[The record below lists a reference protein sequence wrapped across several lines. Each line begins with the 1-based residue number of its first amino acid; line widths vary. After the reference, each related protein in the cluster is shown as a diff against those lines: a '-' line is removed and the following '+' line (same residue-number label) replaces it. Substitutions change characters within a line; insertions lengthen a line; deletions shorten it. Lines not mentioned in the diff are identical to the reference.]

1 MQQSRDQGTISCHVS
16 PTTLQQTPLN
26 VSEYYSPR
34 MILHH
39 ENIDYAKHC
48 AIPFGTYM
56 QEAAQENTP
65 SNTQESCSL
74 NCIYLHYLSNQQGGH
89 ELLHDLGTGSVIMCW
104 NVTPIPLTQHVID
117 LVHAMAERDGM
128 PNGLKIENKAGLVL
142 YDSSRTAGV
151 DYDDDEEYQDDPMVL
166 KINQTMKKIT
176 IGWIPMKLQLS

>member
-1 MQQSRDQGTISCHVS
+1 MVKILTMECANK
-16 PTTLQQTPLN
+16 LN
-26 VSEYYSPR
+26 FLPPKGGVSEYYSPR

-89 ELLHDLGTGSVIMCW
+89 ELLHDLGTGSVIMC
-104 NVTPIPLTQHVID
+104 
-117 LVHAMAERDGM
+117 
-128 PNGLKIENKAGLVL
+128 
-142 YDSSRTAGV
+142 
-151 DYDDDEEYQDDPMVL
+151 
-166 KINQTMKKIT
+166 
-176 IGWIPMKLQLS
+176 